1 MKYCLDFKV
10 RSYRITHEKYCRLGF
25 RKGFKFRGKNIKNGI
40 LQANLACVISD
51 NKDARAL
58 QITRDHS
65 FKAIWLDPGPKKTWL
80 LPEFEEE
87 YVKCLREHQVNL
99 VCLAGFMKIIKKP
112 LLQAFEGRILNIHP
126 ALLPSFPGL
135 DVQRKAIEYGVKFSG
150 CTVHFVTEDVDAGG
164 IITQAAV
171 PVLDDDTPDTLAARI
186 LKEEHRIYT
195 EAINIVLSGKYKIDG
210 RRVIQTG

>member
-1 MKYCLDFKV
+1 M
-10 RSYRITHEKYCRLGF
+10 
-25 RKGFKFRGKNIKNGI
+25 KNIAVLASGRGSNLEAIIKNIENGT

-58 QITRDHS
+58 QIARDHG

-80 LPEFEEE
+80 LPEFEEN
-87 YVKCLREHQVNL
+87 YVKTLQEHKVDL
-99 VCLAGFMKIIKKP
+99 ICLAGFMRIIKKP
-112 LLQAFEGRILNIHP
+112 LLEAFKGKIINIHP

-135 DVQRKAIEYGVKFSG
+135 DVQRKALEYGVKFSG
-150 CTVHFVTEDVDAGG
+150 CTVHFVTEDVDAGA

-171 PVLDDDTPDTLAARI
+171 PVLDDDTPDILAARI

-195 EAINIVLSGKYKIDG
+195 EAINIIVSGQYRIEG
-210 RRVIQTG
+210 RRVIKTG

>member
-1 MKYCLDFKV
+1 M
-10 RSYRITHEKYCRLGF
+10 
-25 RKGFKFRGKNIKNGI
+25 KNIAVLASGRGSNLEAIIKNIENGTCH
-40 LQANLACVISD
+40 ANLACVISD

-58 QITRDHS
+58 QIARDHGV
-65 FKAIWLDPGPKKTWL
+65 KAIWLDPGPKKTWL
-80 LPEFEEE
+80 
-87 YVKCLREHQVNL
+87 
-99 VCLAGFMKIIKKP
+99 
-112 LLQAFEGRILNIHP
+112 AFKGRILNIHP

-150 CTVHFVTEDVDAGG
+150 CTVHFVTEDVDAGA

-195 EAINIVLSGKYKIDG
+195 EAINIILSGKYRIEG
-210 RRVIQTG
+210 RRVIKTG

>member
-1 MKYCLDFKV
+1 M
-10 RSYRITHEKYCRLGF
+10 
-25 RKGFKFRGKNIKNGI
+25 KNIAVLASGRGSNLEAIIKNIENGT

-65 FKAIWLDPGPKKTWL
+65 CKAIWLDPGPKKTWL

-87 YVKCLREHQVNL
+87 YAKCLREHEVDL
-99 VCLAGFMKIIKKP
+99 VCLAGFMRIIKKP

-171 PVLDDDTPDTLAARI
+171 SVLDDDTPDTLAARI

-210 RRVIQTG
+210 RRVLKTG

>member
-1 MKYCLDFKV
+1 M
-10 RSYRITHEKYCRLGF
+10 
-25 RKGFKFRGKNIKNGI
+25 KNIAVLASGRGSNLEAIIKNIENGT
-40 LQANLACVISD
+40 LQANLTCVISD

-65 FKAIWLDPGPKKTWL
+65 CKAIWLDPGPKKTWL

-87 YVKCLREHQVNL
+87 YVKCLREHEVDL
-99 VCLAGFMKIIKKP
+99 VCLAGFMRIIKKP

-171 PVLDDDTPDTLAARI
+171 PILDDDTPDTLAARI

-210 RRVIQTG
+210 RRVLKTG